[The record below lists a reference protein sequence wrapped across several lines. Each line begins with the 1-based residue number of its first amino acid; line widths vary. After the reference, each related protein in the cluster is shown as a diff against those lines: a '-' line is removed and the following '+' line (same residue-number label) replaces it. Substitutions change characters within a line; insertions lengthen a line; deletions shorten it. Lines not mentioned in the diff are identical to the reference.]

1 MRTWKLLASS
11 GVGLLSWLLSNSQET
26 ITHPKMCLYW
36 RSNTGTSTSLK
47 SKSTRIMAS
56 NQDALWDMRK

>member
-1 MRTWKLLASS
+1 MWKILASA
-11 GVGLLSWLLSNSQET
+11 GVGILSWLLSNSQET
-26 ITHPKMCLYW
+26 ITHPIMCLTW

-47 SKSTRIMAS
+47 STSTRIIVS